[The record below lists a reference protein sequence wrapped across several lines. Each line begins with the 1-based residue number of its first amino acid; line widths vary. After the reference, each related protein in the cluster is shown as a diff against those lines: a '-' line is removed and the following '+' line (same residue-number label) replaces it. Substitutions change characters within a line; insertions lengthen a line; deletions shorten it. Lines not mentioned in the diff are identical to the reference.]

1 MNRVEGYTFMFT
13 RQIKDRI
20 NQEGCSVEEYQ
31 QLLRNIRD
39 FCNRELRENK
49 KHEN

>member
-1 MNRVEGYTFMFT
+1 MDKVERYSYMFT

-20 NQEGCSVEEYQ
+20 HQEGCTQEEYK

-39 FCNRELRENK
+39 FCNRELREK
-49 KHEN
+49 KKA